1 MSDWSAQEPRFGAVN
16 WVGVSTL
23 YRKEVHRFLKVGVQT
38 IAAPVATTLL
48 FFAVFALAL
57 GGIVRTAGDTPFLL
71 FLAPGLV
78 MMTMVQNAF
87 ANTSSSVISAK
98 VTGSIVDVLMPPLSP
113 TEWTLAY
120 IAGGITRGVLVG
132 IATLMAMRFFVPLE
146 IAYPALIIFHALAA
160 SMMLALL
167 GLLGGIWAERF
178 DHISG
183 ITNFVIT
190 PLAFLS
196 GTFYTIDRLP
206 PFWQTLAQLNPF
218 YYMIDGFRAGF
229 ITQADSNLA
238 IGIIIMIVINAVLMI
253 ATLRVVRT
261 GWHLKP

>member
-1 MSDWSAQEPRFGAVN
+1 MVDWTARSPRFTAVN
-16 WVGVSTL
+16 WVGFATL

-38 IAAPVATTLL
+38 IAAPVVTTLL

-57 GGIVRTAGDTPFLL
+57 GGIVRMAGETPFLE

-113 TEWTLAY
+113 AEWTMAY
-120 IAGGITRGVLVG
+120 VAGGVTRGVMVG
-132 IATLMAMRFFVPLE
+132 VCTLIAMSFFVPLA
-146 IAYPALIIFHALAA
+146 IVNPALILFHMIAA

-167 GLLGGIWAERF
+167 GLLAGIWADRF
-178 DHISG
+178 DHVSG

-206 PFWQTLAQLNPF
+206 PAWQIAARLDPF
-218 YYMIDGFRAGF
+218 YYMIDGFRSGF
-229 ITQADSNLA
+229 IGVADSNLLV
-238 IGIIIMIVINAVLMI
+238 GILYLSGVNVVLWI
-253 ATLRVVRT
+253 AALAAVRT
-261 GWHLKP
+261 GWRLKP